1 MTPLTPS
8 RQDKYIPPKRPYSFE
23 ALLSDILAF
32 AANMLVE
39 DGRLGM
45 WMPTANE
52 EEVELV
58 VPEHAAL
65 EVVSVCVQ
73 PFNKCESLVFPPPGL
88 EGTYQKGVRKTTSRS
103 S

>member
-1 MTPLTPS
+1 
-8 RQDKYIPPKRPYSFE
+8 
-23 ALLSDILAF
+23 
-32 AANMLVE
+32 
-39 DGRLGM
+39 M

-73 PFNKCESLVFPPPGL
+73 PFNKCESFLFLHLIDVTLCFFLHPDWKEL
-88 EGTYQKGVRKTTSRS
+88 IKKGVQRHVKTSGS